1 MSEKKKTRQEE
12 VNIFL
17 NEYFALLSFIVAIL
31 VFILLYSFIISPK
44 LTQTKMV
51 IKSNIGAQE
60 KLFEEQKLRLKE
72 LQTIYNVYSKIPVS
86 DLDTFNQVLPNNYV
100 KESLFGELE
109 EITSR
114 SGYILESLDIND
126 QGPTSISATIG
137 AIEGVAN
144 ISGLDYR
151 NLKKFI
157 QDLEKS
163 SRLIDV
169 QGISYSVEGES
180 LELTFLTY
188 YYKAS

>member
-17 NEYFALLSFIVAIL
+17 NKYFALLSFIVAIL

>member
-1 MSEKKKTRQEE
+1 
-12 VNIFL
+12 
-17 NEYFALLSFIVAIL
+17 
-31 VFILLYSFIISPK
+31 
-44 LTQTKMV
+44 MV